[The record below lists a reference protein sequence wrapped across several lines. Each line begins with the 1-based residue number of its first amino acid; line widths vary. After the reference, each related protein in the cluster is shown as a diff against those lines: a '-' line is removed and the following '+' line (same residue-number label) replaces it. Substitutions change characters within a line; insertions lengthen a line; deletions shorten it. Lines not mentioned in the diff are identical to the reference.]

1 MNKMI
6 ATISM
11 LLVIAVVIGYS
22 LNEKNTKTLTDGTV
36 VEEKRENPLEKAAN
50 VEDTIHSA
58 TKKRMEQAE

>member
-11 LLVIAVVIGYS
+11 LLVIVVVIGYS
-22 LNEKNTKTLTDGTV
+22 LNEKKTTTLEDGTV
-36 VEEKRENPLEKAAN
+36 VEEEQKNPLEKAQD
-50 VEDTIHSA
+50 VETTIHDA

>member
-11 LLVIAVVIGYS
+11 LLVIVVVIGYS
-22 LNEKNTKTLTDGTV
+22 LNEKKTTTLEDGTV
-36 VEEKRENPLEKAAN
+36 VKEEQKNPLEKAQD
-50 VEDTIHSA
+50 VETTIHDA